1 MLVAANHADNS
12 IFLLRASDG
21 VSSCL
26 HRASLERAEA
36 TCGSVVAGHGVIP
49 TLLTFCRR
57 NVARRQGRRDIKN
70 TLSHGL
76 RRILSFGGRG
86 SCSPRSRGREK
97 TTASRTAVYLESG
110 PGEILIKFLPNR
122 RTSTE
127 LPALVERLLRLLRPT
142 SRAEVC
148 LEYDFVPAVE

>member
-57 NVARRQGRRDIKN
+57 NVARDGRVGETSK
-70 TLSHGL
+70 TLYLTGCDGFGVLADGEVARLVREAGKKRPLHEL
-76 RRILSFGGRG
+76 RSI
-86 SCSPRSRGREK
+86 
-97 TTASRTAVYLESG
+97 
-110 PGEILIKFLPNR
+110 
-122 RTSTE
+122 
-127 LPALVERLLRLLRPT
+127 
-142 SRAEVC
+142 
-148 LEYDFVPAVE
+148 